1 MSEKTETKINIT
13 FSGGK
18 KVNAEIE
25 GFFIKTDQPL
35 KEGGEGS
42 APTPFDYFLS
52 SIGMCAGFYVL
63 SFCQKRDIPTEN
75 ISLVQH
81 VLYNTTKD
89 GKTFLDTIVLEIIVP
104 PGFPE
109 KYHKALVKVADQ
121 CSVKKKILNPPKF
134 EVKTTVKM

>member
-1 MSEKTETKINIT
+1 MSEKTETKIAIT

-18 KVNAEIE
+18 KVNAEME
-25 GFFIKTDQPL
+25 GFLIKTDQPI

-52 SIGMCAGFYVL
+52 SIGSCAGFYVL
-63 SFCQKRDIPTEN
+63 SFCQKRDIPAEN
-75 ISLVQH
+75 ISLVQRI
-81 VLYNTTKD
+81 LYNTTKD
-89 GKTFLDTIVLEIIVP
+89 GKKFLDTIVLEIIVP
-104 PGFPE
+104 QDFPE
-109 KYHKALVKVADQ
+109 KYHNALVKVADQ